1 MSLKKA
7 IMSAYKK
14 EERGAHVKCI
24 ASLKDQLD
32 YENELIDG
40 VETPFGDILMAKGDD
55 YTQLLQDVCD
65 WLFIEYGWETSIT
78 LKKHSSEVGMT
89 TLGLCRNRK
98 GSYMGFKYCAGK
110 RNLLPLMRRGKRN
123 LGPKVALKY
132 SNKQLRMDKREL
144 GALLRGIGELY

>member
-7 IMSAYKK
+7 IMGAYKK

-32 YENELIDG
+32 YDNELIDG
-40 VETPFGDILMAKGDD
+40 VEKGDD

-65 WLFIEYGWETSIT
+65 WLFIEYGWETLMT
-78 LKKHSSEVGMT
+78 LKKHSSSVGMS
-89 TLGLCRNRK
+89 TLGLCRHRK
-98 GSYMGFKYCAGK
+98 GSYMGSKYCAGK
-110 RNLLPLMRRGKRN
+110 RNLLPLMRRGKRD

-132 SNKQLRMDKREL
+132 SNKQLRMNKREL
-144 GALLRGIGELY
+144 DGLLRGIGELY